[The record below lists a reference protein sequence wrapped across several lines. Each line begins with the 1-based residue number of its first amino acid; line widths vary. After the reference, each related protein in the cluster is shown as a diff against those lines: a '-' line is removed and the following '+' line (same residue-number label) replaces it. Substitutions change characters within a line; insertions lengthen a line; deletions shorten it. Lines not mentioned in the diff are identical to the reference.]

1 MKDSEINLGG
11 FPPILYITTDTKKKR
26 EYEKKA
32 TEKVNN
38 STYKHLNILKITDF
52 KNLLGDTSKK

>member
-11 FPPILYITTDTKKKR
+11 FPPIFYITTDTKKKR

-32 TEKVNN
+32 TEKVNT

-52 KNLLGDTSKK
+52 KNILGDTSKK